1 MASVKREYNDDLEAE
16 VSLFGRPFCK
26 TVRSMLSDRRSVCL
40 VCLSVTLV
48 YGG

>member
-26 TVRSMLSDRRSVCL
+26 TVRSRLSDRCPILSCL
-40 VCLSVTLV
+40 YVSL
-48 YGG
+48 